1 MPAIEDRVQLKARQ
15 NDSALNAQ
23 RAQLYTVQ

>member
-15 NDSALNAQ
+15 NDSALDAQ
-23 RAQLYTVQ
+23 RERRHFFQ